1 LGFLWNQSFPLL
13 WIIIVENKFCLS
25 PEQPYKMIVGV
36 IKETKE
42 FEKRVALS
50 PDVVKL
56 LKKKEFEVIVETGAG
71 EGSYFSDQD
80 YLDAGAKVD
89 TASAV
94 FASDVLL
101 KVNLP
106 TLEEIAQMKTGSA
119 CISYMYAYQ
128 FPEVIEA
135 LNQKSISSFSMD
147 AVPRISRAQKMDALS
162 SQANLAGYKSV
173 ILGANYLGKIFPLMM
188 TASGTI
194 TPAKVLIFGAGVA
207 GLQAVATAKRL
218 GAIVEVSD
226 VRPETKEQVESLGG
240 RFLTVE
246 GAETVK
252 IEGGYAKEVSAEFL
266 EKQQQLIRDKIK
278 DADLVITTALVMGKK
293 SPILVTEDMVKSMK
307 TGSVIVDMAVESG
320 GNCAI
325 SEKNKTV
332 VKHGVTLVGES
343 NLPSLLSVNA
353 SQLYATNISTL
364 LLHLANK
371 EGFNLDLDE
380 EITKGVLITHQG
392 QLVHEFTKNILNR

>member
-1 LGFLWNQSFPLL
+1 MK
-13 WIIIVENKFCLS
+13 I
-25 PEQPYKMIVGV
+25 GV

-56 LKKKEFEVIVETGAG
+56 LRKKEFDVIIESGAG
-71 EGSYFSDQD
+71 EDSYFSDQD
-80 YLDAGAKVD
+80 YRDAGGEVSD
-89 TASAV
+89 LSGV
-94 FASDVLL
+94 FSSDLIL
-101 KVNLP
+101 KVNIP
-106 TLEEIAQMKTGSA
+106 TLGEISQMKHGSA

-128 FPEVIEA
+128 HPEIIEA
-135 LNQKSISSFSMD
+135 LKRKSISSFSMD

-246 GAETVK
+246 GAENVK

-266 EKQQQLIRDKIK
+266 EKQQKLIQDKIK

-325 SEKNKTV
+325 SEKDKTV
-332 VKHGVTLVGES
+332 VKYGVTLVGES
-343 NLPSLLSVNA
+343 NLPSLLPVNA

-371 EGFNLDLDE
+371 DGFTLDLTE

-392 QLVHEFTKNILNR
+392 ELVHEFTKSILTK

>member
-1 LGFLWNQSFPLL
+1 
-13 WIIIVENKFCLS
+13 
-25 PEQPYKMIVGV
+25 MIVGV

-56 LKKKEFEVIVETGAG
+56 LKKKEFEVIIETGAG

-80 YLDAGAKVD
+80 YLDAGAKVGP
-89 TASAV
+89 ASAV
-94 FASDVLL
+94 FSSDVLL

-343 NLPSLLSVNA
+343 NLPSLLPVNA

-364 LLHLANK
+364 LLHLATK
-371 EGFNLDLDE
+371 AGFSLDLEE

-392 QLVHEFTKNILNR
+392 QLVHEFTKNILTK

>member
-1 LGFLWNQSFPLL
+1 
-13 WIIIVENKFCLS
+13 
-25 PEQPYKMIVGV
+25 MIVGV
-36 IKETKE
+36 LKETKE

-80 YLDAGAKVD
+80 YVDAGAKVGQ
-89 TASAV
+89 ALEV

-101 KVNLP
+101 KVNLF
-106 TLEEIAQMKTGSA
+106 TLDEIAQMKDGGA
-119 CISYMYAYQ
+119 CISNMYAYQ
-128 FPEVIEA
+128 HPEVIDA
-135 LNQKSISSFSMD
+135 LNRKSISSFSMD

-173 ILGANYLGKIFPLMM
+173 LLGANHLGKIFPLMM

-207 GLQAVATAKRL
+207 GLQAIATAKRL
-218 GAIVEVSD
+218 GAIVECTD

-246 GAETVK
+246 GAEDVK

-266 EKQQQLIRDKIK
+266 EKQQRLIRDKIK

-293 SPILVTEDMVKSMK
+293 SPILVTEEMVISMK

-320 GNCAI
+320 GNCAL

-332 VKHGVTLVGES
+332 VKHGVTIVGES

-371 EGFNLDLDE
+371 DGFALDLEE

-392 QLVHEFTKNILNR
+392 QLVHEFTKNILNK